1 MGMNDGVGSFYF
13 SIFILILNKLFLK
26 REMPGNAK
34 KKKDLGNAYTVA
46 VGLQVSNQINLR
58 HFENLNVNGEEFH
71 I

>member
-1 MGMNDGVGSFYF
+1 
-13 SIFILILNKLFLK
+13 
-26 REMPGNAK
+26 MP